1 MTVTLE
7 LLRRVAMFDDLRDA
21 ELTEILS
28 CFTETHVD
36 AGDHLYEEGEAAS
49 SACFLIDGELEALKA
64 LPGGGETLV
73 GTLMP
78 GAMIGEMAL
87 LAGGERTAT
96 VRARCPSTVIKVS
109 HYFFHA
115 ALDQMSGPAFK
126 ILRAA
131 IHAMTKRLGEL
142 QSSILKQ
149 WDCGA
154 YIAPSAGRT
163 AADATSLPPSF
174 NYRPFLSVMPCFDSF
189 SETDIDGTLSRGDVI
204 EIPRGEFL
212 YREGST
218 PNACYLVLRGAIERS
233 VGRDR
238 RYQLSVLGPGHL
250 CGANSM
256 IAQEPHSCDAR
267 VRSQALLL
275 RIDKSGFDILFLGD
289 EKECL
294 KFQNL
299 VGADQLKQLK
309 ATDNLL
315 ALLVSQSYVLSEPRG
330 RSL

>member
-1 MTVTLE
+1 
-7 LLRRVAMFDDLRDA
+7 MFDDLQDA
-21 ELTEILS
+21 ELTEILG
-28 CFTETHVD
+28 CFTEMPVE
-36 AGDHLYEEGEAAS
+36 AGDHLYLEGEAAS
-49 SACFLIDGELEALKA
+49 SACFLIDGGLEAFKA

-73 GTLMP
+73 GTLLP

-87 LAGGERTAT
+87 LTGGERTAT

-131 IHAMTKRLGEL
+131 VHAMTKRLVEL
-142 QSSILKQ
+142 QSRILEQ

-154 YIAPSAGRT
+154 YIASSASRSV
-163 AADATSLPPSF
+163 ADATSLPPSF
-174 NYRPFLSVMPCFDSF
+174 EYRPFLSVMPCFESF
-189 SETDIDGTLSRGDVI
+189 SESDIDSVLTRGDVI

-212 YREGST
+212 YREGAT
-218 PNACYLVLRGAIERS
+218 PNACYLILRGAIERS
-233 VGRDR
+233 VVRDR

-250 CGANSM
+250 CGANTM
-256 IAQEPHSCDAR
+256 IAQEPRFCDAR

-275 RIDKSGFDILFLGD
+275 RIDQPGFDTLFQGSGT
-289 EKECL
+289 ECL

-299 VGADQLKQLK
+299 VGADQLMQLK